1 MRMSAP
7 DSLPFLCSTE
17 GKPPHILRLLHSV
30 SACPRN
36 CAESGIKDLGVVGI
50 DGGWELYV
58 GGNGGTHLRA
68 GDLLMKV
75 KTNEE
80 VLEYAGAYPDSAQF
94 RGQADTAILTL

>member
-1 MRMSAP
+1 M
-7 DSLPFLCSTE
+7 
-17 GKPPHILRLLHSV
+17 

-80 VLEYAGAYPDSAQF
+80 VLEYAGLTFSTTEKRQTIWSGHPHGLSASVY
-94 RGQADTAILTL
+94 LMSNPY

>member
-1 MRMSAP
+1 MA
-7 DSLPFLCSTE
+7 
-17 GKPPHILRLLHSV
+17 V

-80 VLEYAGAYPDSAQF
+80 VLEYAGAYLQYYRKPQTIWSVRPHGLSASVYPMSNPC
-94 RGQADTAILTL
+94 